1 MCVVA
6 TVSTEARFG
15 PIDIVVPEVGVEDIV
30 VGALNQRPKKS
41 ELSGWQNSMRKTFR
55 MKCVNR
61 SRDKKVRKSFF
72 VTKKVRKSFLRQ
84 KST

>member
-41 ELSGWQNSMRKTFR
+41 ELSGWKNSMGKNFP
-55 MKCVNR
+55 
-61 SRDKKVRKSFF
+61 DKVRKSFF
-72 VTKKVRKSFLRQ
+72 CDQ
-84 KST
+84 